1 MLLRRVKANNL
12 GLSAVSRLIQAGMSR
27 HALVLLGAEY
37 GRLKQALSVEL
48 GILDGVDLKQ
58 N

>member
-1 MLLRRVKANNL
+1 MLLRRVRANNL

-48 GILDGVDLKQ
+48 GILDGVELK
-58 N
+58 